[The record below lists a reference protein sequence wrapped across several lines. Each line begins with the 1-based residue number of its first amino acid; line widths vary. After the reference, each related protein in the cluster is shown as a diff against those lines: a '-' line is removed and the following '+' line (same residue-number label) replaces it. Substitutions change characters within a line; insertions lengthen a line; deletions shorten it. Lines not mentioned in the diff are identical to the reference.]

1 MIGTRPAPAG
11 PGPASE
17 EYAVRFDEGRERRVL
32 VLPAFFDEANKLRH
46 FTVATMRLL
55 AQEDIDSFLPDLPGC
70 NESVAPLVEQ
80 DIESWREAALAA
92 AAHFG
97 ATHVLA
103 IRGGAL
109 VAPPRLPGW
118 RYGATSGRSLLNTLL
133 RARVLASKEARLDET
148 REELLAQGRSD
159 GLTLGGH
166 TLSAAMIAAL
176 EDATPTDGKLKDIA
190 PSDLQAPPLWLRA
203 EPGHDA
209 AQAEALAGR
218 ILEDLAL

>member
-190 PSDLQAPPLWLRA
+190 PSDLEGQPLWLRA

-209 AQAEALAGR
+209 AQAQALAGR

>member
-1 MIGTRPAPAG
+1 MIGSWPAPAG
-11 PGPASE
+11 PGPASD
-17 EYAVRFDEGRERRVL
+17 EYAVRFDHGHARRLL

-55 AQEDIDSFLPDLPGC
+55 AEEEVDSFLPDLPGC
-70 NESVAPLVEQ
+70 NESLASLAAQ
-80 DIESWREAALAA
+80 DLEIWCEAALAA

-133 RARVLASKEARLDET
+133 RARVLASKEAGLDEA

-166 TLSAAMIAAL
+166 TLSAAMVAAL
-176 EDATPTDGKLKDIA
+176 EDATPPDGKLKDIA
-190 PSDLQAPPLWLRA
+190 PSDLEARPLWLRA
-203 EPGHDA
+203 EPGHDG

-218 ILEDLAL
+218 ILEDLSL

>member
-1 MIGTRPAPAG
+1 MIGSWPAHAG

-32 VLPAFFDEANKLRH
+32 VLPAFFDEANKMRH

-55 AQEDIDSFLPDLPGC
+55 AQEEVVSFLPDLPGC
-70 NESVAPLVEQ
+70 NESLASLAAQ
-80 DIESWREAALAA
+80 DLESWREAALVA

-103 IRGGAL
+103 MRGGAL
-109 VAPPRLPGW
+109 IAPPRLPGW

-133 RARVLASKEARLDET
+133 RARVLASKEAGLNET

-176 EDATPTDGKLKDIA
+176 EDATPPDGKLKDIA
-190 PSDLQAPPLWLRA
+190 PSDLEAQPLWLRA

-209 AQAEALAGR
+209 AQAEALAGG

>member
-1 MIGTRPAPAG
+1 MIGSWPAPAG
-11 PGPASE
+11 PAPASD
-17 EYAVRFDEGRERRVL
+17 EYAVRFDHGYARRLL

-55 AQEDIDSFLPDLPGC
+55 ADKEVDSFLPDLPGC
-70 NESVAPLVEQ
+70 NESLASLAEQ
-80 DIESWREAALAA
+80 DLESWRAAALVA
-92 AAHFG
+92 AAHFS

-118 RYGATSGRSLLNTLL
+118 RFGATSGRSLLNTLV
-133 RARVLASKEARLDET
+133 RARVLASKEAGLDET

-176 EDATPTDGKLKDIA
+176 EDATPPNGKLKDIA
-190 PSDLQAPPLWLRA
+190 PSDLEAQPLWLRA
-203 EPGHDA
+203 EPGNDA
-209 AQAEALAGR
+209 AQAQALAVR